1 MSRQQIPY
9 FQSWCITHA
18 FYIINLRR
26 YKENYITKNYIKKI
40 DKKLYYKKIKF
51 INKKIKYKFT
61 YVSICN

>member
-18 FYIINLRR
+18 FYIINLKK
-26 YKENYITKNYIKKI
+26 YKEWI